1 MAIAR
6 GFVLSELCGPQSCPP
21 GVPAARDQ
29 HCGPSIVGLLS
40 PFPERPWTS
49 RGPSGRSKGRGADTW
64 SKDSPGRAPSLRL
77 CAPGGRRPRAAGTG
91 KAAPDASTASTGMLA
106 FRCCRISP
114 PRGRRPRPLSPQARG
129 PSEAAEAGALSPAS
143 SEHRVQLPWPAFW
156 GSSPA
161 PTLAPGPRGQEA
173 FRVPRRPSVPWPHT
187 PLPLPPPEAWRK
199 PRTQSLELPM
209 FLGKWKGARLPGG
222 RGSLLELFTGPA
234 PRHRHCSQ
242 RGLP

>member
-1 MAIAR
+1 MQLGQPGAVRGLCVFAR
-6 GFVLSELCGPQSCPP
+6 WVADAPGQRELAKRPQTPPPPPP
-21 GVPAARDQ
+21 G
-29 HCGPSIVGLLS
+29 CS
-40 PFPERPWTS
+40 
-49 RGPSGRSKGRGADTW
+49 
-64 SKDSPGRAPSLRL
+64 
-77 CAPGGRRPRAAGTG
+77 
-91 KAAPDASTASTGMLA
+91 AS
-106 FRCCRISP
+106 RCCWISP
-114 PRGRRPRPLSPQARG
+114 PRGRRPRPLSPQARR
-129 PSEAAEAGALSPAS
+129 PSGAAEAGALSPAS
-143 SEHRVQLPWPAFW
+143 SEHRVQLTWPAFW
-156 GSSPA
+156 GSLPA

-234 PRHRHCSQ
+234 PRHRHCFQ